1 MITLSSAS
9 NFFSSYRIE
18 QLDFLDEK
26 ELLTQL
32 LQHYCLT
39 CGYRDQLRL
48 GTLCVCGVCVCVVC
62 MCGVRA
68 CVTVC
73 ETVCVVY
80 VCVCV
85 CVHVWCVACA

>member
-9 NFFSSYRIE
+9 NFFSPYRIE

-39 CGYRDQLRL
+39 CGYRDQLKL
-48 GTLCVCGVCVCVVC
+48 GTLCVCVSVCG
-62 MCGVRA
+62 MH
-68 CVTVC
+68 VC